1 MPEGVLPR
9 IAVLTTGGTIAGLP
23 AEGLSYRAGSLPAQ
37 RLLESVPQAAKWA
50 RLSVEAVAEVGS
62 QDVDHALW
70 RTLAA
75 RVRALMDDGRVD
87 GIVITHGTDT
97 LEETAFFLHMAVQA
111 NKPVVLTGAMRP
123 AHTPGADGPAN
134 LLDAIAAACSPA
146 ARPLGVCVLMNQT
159 LYDAVEVQKARA
171 EGLDAF
177 SCRNHGPLG
186 RVSGHQLALHP
197 GAGQGNPA
205 WRGAFADDS
214 RFDAWPRV
222 HILYAHAG
230 MDAALLDAMLATR
243 PDGMVVAGVGNG
255 NASASTWR
263 RLQAAASEG
272 VAVVRASRTP
282 AGQVWPGVEVDD
294 EQLGFIAAGGLS
306 PQKARVLLLLAL
318 QRRVNARQLKAH
330 FLGI

>member
-1 MPEGVLPR
+1 MPEDVLPR

-50 RLSVEAVAEVGS
+50 RLSIEAVAEVGS

-70 RTLAA
+70 HTLATRVRTL
-75 RVRALMDDGRVD
+75 MNDGQVD
-87 GIVITHGTDT
+87 GVVITHGTDT
-97 LEETAFFLHMAVQA
+97 LEESAFFLHMAVQA

-123 AHTPGADGPAN
+123 AHAPGADGPVN

-159 LYDAVEVQKARA
+159 LYDAVEVQKVRA

-205 WRGAFADDS
+205 WRGAFADS
-214 RFDAWPRV
+214 KLEAWPRV

-243 PDGMVVAGVGNG
+243 PDGIVVAGVGNG
-255 NASASTWR
+255 NASALTWR

-272 VAVVRASRTP
+272 VAVVRASRTQ
-282 AGQVWPGVEVDD
+282 AGHVRPGVEVDD
-294 EQLGFIAAGGLS
+294 ERLGLIAAGGLS

-318 QRRVNARQLKAH
+318 QRRGGAGQLKAH

>member
-23 AEGLSYRAGSLPAQ
+23 EEGLSYRAGALPAQ
-37 RLLESVPQAAKWA
+37 HLLESVPQAAKWA
-50 RLSVEAVAEVGS
+50 RLSAEAVAEVGS
-62 QDVDHALW
+62 QDVDHAVW

-75 RVRALMDDGRVD
+75 RVRALMNDGQVH

-123 AHTPGADGPAN
+123 AHAPAADGAAN

-146 ARPLGVCVLMNQT
+146 ARSLGVCVLMNQT
-159 LYDAVEVQKARA
+159 LYDAVEVQKVRA

-186 RVSGHQLALHP
+186 RVWGHQLVLYP
-197 GAGQGNPA
+197 GAGPGNPA
-205 WRGAFADDS
+205 WRGAFADS
-214 RFDAWPRV
+214 RLETWPRV

-230 MDAALLDAMLATR
+230 MDAALLDAMLASG
-243 PDGMVVAGVGNG
+243 PDGIVVAGVGNG
-255 NASASTWR
+255 NASAPTWR

-282 AGQVWPGVEVDD
+282 AGHVWPGVEVDD
-294 EQLGFIAAGGLS
+294 ERLGFIAAGGLS

-318 QRRVNARQLKAH
+318 QRGDNARRLKAH